1 MLEVFALH
9 QDQQSNFQ
17 STLESHFL
25 LISTKSTY
33 ATIGKFYQNIT
44 VFSWHPMR
52 FWSANTIF
60 ELVIDFRVPGTSL
73 RTGKSGLI
81 PSLYATP
88 IESPPVAFS
97 IYYVGTTSVSHHRG
111 ESLII
116 ESLIMNHF
124 LWLIDHDSYVIMT
137 DHSGGNVLWPGVQKV
152 LEQKKR
158 PIQMTILITND
169 GIRLVQM
176 SQIRKR
182 EFVQTDH
189 VSCFKLGSYNW
200 VKNYCE

>member
-1 MLEVFALH
+1 M
-9 QDQQSNFQ
+9 
-17 STLESHFL
+17 
-25 LISTKSTY
+25 
-33 ATIGKFYQNIT
+33 
-44 VFSWHPMR
+44 
-52 FWSANTIF
+52 
-60 ELVIDFRVPGTSL
+60 PGTSL

-111 ESLII
+111 ES
-116 ESLIMNHF
+116 SIMNHF
-124 LWLIDHDSYVIMT
+124 NKSLFT
-137 DHSGGNVLWPGVQKV
+137 GGNVLWPGVQKV

-182 EFVQTDH
+182 DFVQTDH
-189 VSCFKLGSYNW
+189 VSFFYFDGSYR
-200 VKNYCE
+200 NYCE